1 MVSFLPMDFGQPL
14 NAILGGRTR
23 VAVVR
28 ALCEMPAG
36 YAATGRE
43 IARRAA
49 INHPLELAV
58 LSDLADHGLVRRAR
72 VGRADTYE
80 LNRSHVLSETLC
92 SLFRHEAAARSD
104 LLSFLGNQISAHAPS
119 AADAY
124 LFGSVAEDGGT
135 AASDIDIALVWPG
148 ASDRQ
153 IEQASESIS
162 EAVRLRYG
170 NKAQVLVRT
179 TPIPERELR
188 GAWKSVIGHGIRLV
202 SKRSGRE
209 RG

>member
-1 MVSFLPMDFGQPL
+1 MKFGHPL
-14 NAILGGRTR
+14 DTILGGRTR
-23 VAVVR
+23 LAVVR

-36 YAATGRE
+36 YPATGRE

-58 LSDLADHGLVRRAR
+58 LGDLTEHGLVRRAR

-92 SLFRHEAAARSD
+92 GLFRDEAAARGD
-104 LLSFLGNQISAHAPS
+104 LLSFLRDQISMHAP
-119 AADAY
+119 AAPDAY
-124 LFGSVAEDGGT
+124 LFGSVAENGGT

-148 ASDRQ
+148 ASDRE
-153 IEQASESIS
+153 IEQASDAIS

-179 TPIPERELR
+179 TPIPAREPR
-188 GAWKSVIGHGIRLV
+188 GAWKSVIGHGIPLL
-202 SKRSGRE
+202 SARSGSE